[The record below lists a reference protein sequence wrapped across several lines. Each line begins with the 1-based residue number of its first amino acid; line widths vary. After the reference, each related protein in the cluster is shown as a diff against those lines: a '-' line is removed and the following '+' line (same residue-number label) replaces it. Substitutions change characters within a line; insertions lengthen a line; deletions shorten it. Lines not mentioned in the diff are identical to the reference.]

1 MRPKNIR
8 RKPRIKA
15 AMKYL
20 VVLIVVLLVA
30 IFQDRLHSKSNEYA
44 FYESEWFLSNSYV
57 ILILPVAWISWIA
70 FSNIRILGRVQP
82 IFFKRILFVILA
94 TTLQIQLFAGLVQV
108 VSAMVYAQDLDFI
121 CSLRYILAEHLYQFL
136 LIYSVIAL
144 VLIRREK
151 KPKIPTTS

>member
-1 MRPKNIR
+1 MRSKNIR

-20 VVLIVVLLVA
+20 VLLIVVLLVA
-30 IFQDRLHSKSNEYA
+30 IFQGRLHSNSTEYA
-44 FYESEWFLSNSYV
+44 FYESDPLLSNSYV

-70 FSNIRILGRVQP
+70 LSNIPVLSRIQP

-94 TTLQIQLFAGLVQV
+94 TTLQILLFAGLVQV
-108 VSAMVYAQDLDFI
+108 VSAMVYGQELDLVWN
-121 CSLRYILAEHLYQFL
+121 LRYILAEDLYQFL